1 MKGHIWDR
9 ALEFMKRRKQ
19 SYQIAFNTSDGRLWL
34 DDLARFCR
42 ASETCVIPGDRDR
55 TLVLE
60 GRREV
65 WLRIQNHLGL
75 TNEQLLMLYGGPEI
89 TNDRPQQ

>member
-1 MKGHIWDR
+1 MGDKFR
-9 ALEFMKRRKQ
+9 KALEFMRLRKR
-19 SYQIAFNTSDGRLWL
+19 SYQLQFQTSDGRLFL

-42 ASETCVIPGDRDR
+42 ANETCVIAGDRDR
-55 TLVLE
+55 SLVLE

-75 TNEQLLMLYGGPEI
+75 TPDQLLTLYGGPEI
-89 TNDRPQQ
+89 NADR

>member
-1 MKGHIWDR
+1 MTPRFQK
-9 ALEFMKRRKQ
+9 ALEFMGLRKR
-19 SYQIAFNTSDGRLWL
+19 SYQLQFQTSDGRLFL

-42 ASETCVIPGDRDR
+42 ANETCVMPGDPDR

-75 TNEQLLMLYGGPEI
+75 TPDQLITLYGGPEI
-89 TNDRPQQ
+89 NLER

>member
-1 MKGHIWDR
+1 MASERWHK
-9 ALEFMKRRKQ
+9 ALEFMRLRKR
-19 SYQIAFNTSDGRLWL
+19 SYQLQFATSDGRLWL

-42 ASETCVIPGDRDR
+42 ANEPCFDLNDRKHA
-55 TLVLE
+55 LLE

-75 TNEQLLMLYGGPEI
+75 TPEQLLVLYAGPEI
-89 TNDRPQQ
+89 NAER

>member
-1 MKGHIWDR
+1 MASDR
-9 ALEFMKRRKQ
+9 WHKALEFMRLRKR
-19 SYQIAFNTSDGRLWL
+19 SYQLQFHTADGRLFL

-42 ASETCVIPGDRDR
+42 ANEPCFDADARR
-55 TLVLE
+55 HALLE

-75 TNEQLLMLYGGPEI
+75 SPDQLLMLYGGPEI
-89 TNDRPQQ
+89 NAER